1 MTEVN
6 LFEVAS
12 RTKLRFA
19 SPVGQLNVEDL
30 WSLPLTSTSGKVSL
44 DAIAIE
50 LNKELK
56 GSEESF
62 VTNTKKDEVV
72 KLKFEIVKYIIGV
85 RVEENRKKTE
95 EKQRE
100 AKLAN
105 IDDLIT
111 RKQNEQLEGLSLEE
125 LQKLKDSI

>member
-19 SPVGQLNVEDL
+19 SVVGQLCVEDL
-30 WSLPLTSTSGKVSL
+30 WTIPLSAVSGKVSL
-44 DAIAIE
+44 DSIAIE

-56 GSEESF
+56 GTEESF

-72 KLKFEIVKYIIGV
+72 KLKFELVKHIIGV

-95 EKQRE
+95 EAQRK

-111 RKQNEQLEGLSLEE
+111 QKQNEQLASLSLED
-125 LQKLKDSI
+125 LQKLKESI

>member
-19 SPVGQLNVEDL
+19 SVVGQLCVEDL
-30 WSLPLTSTSGKVSL
+30 WTIPLSAVSGKVSL
-44 DAIAIE
+44 DSIAIE

-56 GSEESF
+56 GTEESF

-72 KLKFEIVKYIIGV
+72 KLKFELVKHIIGV

-95 EKQRE
+95 EAQRK

-111 RKQNEQLEGLSLEE
+111 QKQNEQLANLSLEE